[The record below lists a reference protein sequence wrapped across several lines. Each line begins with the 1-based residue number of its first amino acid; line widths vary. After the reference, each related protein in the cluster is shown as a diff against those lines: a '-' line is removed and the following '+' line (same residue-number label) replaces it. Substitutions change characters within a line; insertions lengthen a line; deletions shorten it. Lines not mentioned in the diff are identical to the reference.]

1 MRRSRRIFRLENRPD
16 SPKWL
21 PIVRFSLNSGMAAG
35 F

>member
-1 MRRSRRIFRLENRPD
+1 MRRSRRIFRLENPLD

-21 PIVRFSLNSGMAAG
+21 PIVRFSLNPGMAAG